1 MEPHPG
7 MKASQGR
14 MQALATHFP
23 AHLRMPLDVA
33 LALYGGMESKS
44 PGLTLTTRKRTP
56 VYSGEVA
63 DILGGQSAFVPS
75 GFSLSAASL
84 QAVADFVREAGISRV
99 LEFGAG
105 VTTIVLPKLL
115 GDSLRMYVSV
125 EEDAD
130 YAATLRPVLAADP
143 AYRRVSIAR
152 LDFSEEPGTPITRDG
167 VGSFHATSFKGLR
180 ETVQAAF
187 AENGPEL
194 VLIDGPSRRARW
206 GRFNALADIV
216 DLLPRGTL
224 ILLDDALRHREVG
237 ILDEWRRRGLAE
249 IDGIV
254 CLGTGIGLARV
265 L

>member
-1 MEPHPG
+1 MQAQSSP
-7 MKASQGR
+7 AL
-14 MQALATHFP
+14 MQALACHFP
-23 AHLRMPLDVA
+23 AHLRMSLDVA
-33 LALYGGMESKS
+33 LALYGGMQSKS
-44 PGLTLTTRKRTP
+44 PGLTLAIRKRTP
-56 VYSGEVA
+56 VYTGEIA
-63 DILGGQSAFVPS
+63 DVLAGQSGFVPS

-84 QAVADFVREAGISRV
+84 EAVANFTREAGISRV

-115 GDSLRMYVSV
+115 GEGLRMYLSI
-125 EEDAD
+125 EEDEA
-130 YAATLRPVLAADP
+130 YAATLRPVLKADP

-152 LDFSEEPGTPITRDG
+152 LDLSAEAGTAVTRAG
-167 VGSFHATSFKGLR
+167 AGSFNATSYRGLR

-206 GRFNALADIV
+206 GRFAVLADIAE
-216 DLLPRGTL
+216 LLPRGTL

-237 ILDEWRRRGLAE
+237 ILDEWRRRGIAE
-249 IDGIV
+249 VDSILCV
-254 CLGTGIGLARV
+254 GTGIGLARV

>member
-1 MEPHPG
+1 
-7 MKASQGR
+7 MKDSQSW
-14 MQALATHFP
+14 MQELAKHFP

-44 PGLTLTTRKRTP
+44 PGLTLTTSKRPP
-56 VYSGEVA
+56 VYAGEFA

-75 GFSLSAASL
+75 GFSLKAPSL
-84 QAVADFVREAGISRV
+84 SAVAHFVREASISRV

-115 GDSLRMYVSV
+115 GAGLRMYVSV

-130 YAATLRPVLAADP
+130 YAATLRPVLAADD

-152 LDFSEEPGTPITRDG
+152 LDFSEDPGTLITRDG
-167 VGSFHATSFKGLR
+167 VRSFHATSFKGLR

-187 AENGPEL
+187 AERGPEL

-206 GRFNALADIV
+206 GRFTVLADIV